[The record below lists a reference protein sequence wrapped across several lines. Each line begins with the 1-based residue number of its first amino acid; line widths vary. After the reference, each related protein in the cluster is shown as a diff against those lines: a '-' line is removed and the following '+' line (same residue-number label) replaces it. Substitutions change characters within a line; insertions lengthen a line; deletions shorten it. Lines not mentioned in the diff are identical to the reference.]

1 MCQFPAQWCAGNSPK
16 KVYHYLP
23 SAAELECAAYPDA
36 PDSTNNRF
44 LHGCHHHRCHIDSAV
59 SVYYYCHEASEYLL
73 QIFQATVQH
82 RRLKVS
88 SAFNPLAKPFTF
100 YCSSF
105 ENTQLLC
112 TWSLSCTMYPPL
124 VCPDLSYLHG
134 FLPRGDCRSPFSSSE
149 HGIVINTYAFII
161 YALIRTHYK
170 KYSSW
175 H

>member
-100 YCSSF
+100 LLFIFWKYAIIMYLVF
-105 ENTQLLC
+105 ELYDVPTISMS
-112 TWSLSCTMYPPL
+112 WL
-124 VCPDLSYLHG
+124 VLFARILAAWW
-134 FLPRGDCRSPFSSSE
+134 LPFSLLFFWTW
-149 HGIVINTYAFII
+149 HC
-161 YALIRTHYK
+161 H
-170 KYSSW
+170 KYVCIHNLCLNKDSL
-175 H
+175 